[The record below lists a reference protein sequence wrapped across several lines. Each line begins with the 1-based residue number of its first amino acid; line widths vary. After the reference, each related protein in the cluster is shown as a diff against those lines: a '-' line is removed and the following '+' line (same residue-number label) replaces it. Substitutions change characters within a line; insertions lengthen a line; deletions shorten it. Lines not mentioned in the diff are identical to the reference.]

1 MMGSATPN
9 GTGRGGGRRSRPCAA
24 TVHGRREI
32 VQTLNIWEGAYE
44 APWAPFCGTQCAA
57 RFGLQAFRRV
67 QNPALPAPMH
77 ETPCALPTAAP
88 AGSDKPRSLSARYG
102 LLLQEMSGSEAATL
116 VRSAAA
122 AKAARKYAPG
132 TPGHPD
138 WHPPGKPPPV
148 PGVFRYDAG
157 GYRLADTPEYLARKA
172 EICARMREARA
183 AKRAGKP
190 IPYRKRQAG
199 QVNGHHAP

>member
-1 MMGSATPN
+1 MRERAFCPVCREGLPLRTRKAVAIVHDWQRNAEWN
-9 GTGRGGGRRSRPCAA
+9 GPGEVVRRSRPCAA

-77 ETPCALPTAAP
+77 ETPCALSAAAP

-122 AKAARKYAPG
+122 AKAARKHAPG

-138 WHPPGKPPPV
+138 WHPPGKPPPRAWRV
-148 PGVFRYDAG
+148 P
-157 GYRLADTPEYLARKA
+157 L
-172 EICARMREARA
+172 
-183 AKRAGKP
+183 
-190 IPYRKRQAG
+190 
-199 QVNGHHAP
+199 